1 MRIFLCYAN
10 EDESKVADLY
20 ARLEQDGFRP
30 WMDRRD
36 LLPGEDWEHEIK
48 QAVRSAHIFLVCVSH
63 HSVTRAGFVNR
74 EIVFALEVAE
84 AQQEGT
90 IFLIPVRLEETRV
103 PDRIRRWHWCN
114 YFEADGYERL
124 VRALRKR
131 AKQVAT
137 AHFERGNKLFEDE
150 KHDEAIAEY
159 TRAIELGYKPL
170 SHAYHNRGLA
180 YWKKQEYDRAIAD
193 YDQVIRLDENYALA
207 YLGRGNAYRKKQE
220 YDRAIAEYTRAIELG
235 YKPLSH
241 AYHNRG
247 DVYRKK
253 QEYDRAIAD
262 YDQAIRLDAN
272 YASAYFNRGV
282 AYYYKQEY
290 DRAIADY
297 NQAIRLDANYALAYF
312 NRGLVYK
319 KLGRRDEAIADFK
332 KRIELGGD
340 TYWCEQAKQRL
351 RELGA

>member
-20 ARLEQDGFRP
+20 ARLEEDGFRP

-114 YFEADGYERL
+114 YFESDGYERL

-131 AKQVAT
+131 AKQVGMEEKQPVKPPPPPPPPNPQEAA
-137 AHFERGNKLFEDE
+137 AHFNRGNSLCKEG
-150 KHDEAIAEY
+150 KHDDAIAEY

-170 SHAYHNRGLA
+170 EHAYYNRGVA
-180 YWKKQEYDRAIAD
+180 YE
-193 YDQVIRLDENYALA
+193 
-207 YLGRGNAYRKKQE
+207 
-220 YDRAIAEYTRAIELG
+220 
-235 YKPLSH
+235 
-241 AYHNRG
+241 
-247 DVYRKK
+247 KK

-262 YDQAIRLDAN
+262 YDQAIRLDATD
-272 YASAYFNRGV
+272 ALAYYNRGN
-282 AYYYKQEY
+282 AYSDKQEY

-297 NQAIRLDANYALAYF
+297 DQAIRLDATYARAYY

-319 KLGRRDEAIADFK
+319 NLGRRDEAIADFK